1 MKKINFSFINR
12 KLAAASAAVVGAF
25 ASTGA
30 FAASNLPST
39 FAADMADVKG
49 DVLIVGGALIV
60 LSIAAVGIK
69 WVKGTVLS

>member
-1 MKKINFSFINR
+1 MKKINFSSIN
-12 KLAAASAAVVGAF
+12 KKMAAAVAVVSASVVSAAAQ
-25 ASTGA
+25 
-30 FAASNLPST
+30 AASNLPST

-60 LSIAAVGIK
+60 LAIAAVGIK

>member
-1 MKKINFSFINR
+1 MKKINFAFIN
-12 KLAAASAAVVGAF
+12 KKMAAAVSVVAASVASVGAH
-25 ASTGA
+25 
-30 FAASNLPST
+30 AASNLPST

-60 LSIAAVGIK
+60 LAIAAVGIK